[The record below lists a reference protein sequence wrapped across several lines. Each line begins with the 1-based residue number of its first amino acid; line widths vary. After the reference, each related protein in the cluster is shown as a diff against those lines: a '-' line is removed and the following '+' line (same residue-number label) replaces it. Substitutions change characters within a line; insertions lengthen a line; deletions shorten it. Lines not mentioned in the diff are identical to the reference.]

1 MTPETM
7 NEILHA
13 VKHAREKHPHFAD
26 DINHAVCLAI
36 EELGEMAK
44 SINDNKPWN
53 EVCAEAYDTIA
64 VLVRILEEK

>member
-1 MTPETM
+1 MKPETM

-13 VKHAREKHPHFAD
+13 VKHARKKHPHFAD
-26 DINHAVCLAI
+26 DLNHALALAL
-36 EELGEMAK
+36 EEFGEMAK

-64 VLVRILEEK
+64 VLVRIVEEK

>member
-1 MTPETM
+1 MNPETM

-26 DINHAVCLAI
+26 DLNNAIVLAM
-36 EELGEMAK
+36 EELGEMVKA
-44 SINDNKPWN
+44 INDNKPWN